1 MGSKTSRPAEYYT
14 ITDLSKFNPKILQDC
29 KCVGYYHGGGSG
41 DFTLQ
46 TIEGYADSVTQQT
59 IRDIFKRLA
68 LSVKDMGFDI
78 KENASTSEIIE
89 AFQRQFPLRENGKEI
104 VSDSKSQEKICRVVA
119 DSLNKI
125 FTPSAVRSDEKFI
138 DTTLSASDMC
148 DKVNQKINLLIPGL
162 HIHFAGVYE
171 NLKKIASDI
180 RFSHKLIIE
189 TFHEIIDRVKTG
201 DYKTHEAMID
211 ELSYYI
217 NGFDTKQN
225 KLLLDLDRVLQL
237 NLGPISRDFELIVDE
252 TKVEHENLKAIS
264 GSNFVNSLMF
274 SFKGF
279 LTAAQ
284 IMDIIDKNLTK
295 IGDDIKGNRKMFM
308 ESKEFKDFSDKFEKK
323 ILESNLVDP
332 SKLSEFIKAM
342 EKLRL
347 IYNGIKQRDDVKV
360 EYSERVATGRGEVKG
375 GAESKIEREN
385 KKNIESKKLIIWDFS
400 NKVNVCYGEIN
411 DDLKVIIMK
420 IGKEIKT
427 SDLLFKLKESVIN
440 LKLPYK
446 NPEYILLSNSK
457 SPPDLKVLK
466 ETYMNNLQSIILLCE
481 NIIESPL
488 YSSSSRYF
496 SDLKTKYENLLKTIE
511 YFSEALKQQNSKNLN
526 DEIVASATSATSV
539 KSSLLN
545 KEKFASYSV
554 VVKKFKSQ
562 YYIALMKEELTSSSK
577 EILNKDTKY
586 NTLLTTSISSIY
598 YNLDKEQETEIGKI
612 TTYFNT
618 ISTRGLIVPGF
629 NNGNALPQADFDKL
643 KTDLI
648 ANVRTRFNTIKKF
661 IDAVRSVEIYLMSF
675 NCNISKDPESV
686 LELSKMY
693 FNAKFIPKYYDDKTI
708 KSLCEAFDLL
718 NSYDTSGSMS
728 TSATNRSLDDKHYYS
743 KFGTD
748 KLAGTPAQGF
758 DLNKST
764 YVAMKISEVFNNFHG
779 LKNLISAFYYIG
791 EIYNPDILKTKQVLS
806 PNNVFINITEYLKAS
821 SISANTTTADITNSY
836 DIPTYV
842 NGASRLYGSNDIKTR
857 QFYFSRSRNTCFEEY
872 DGLLVDTIKAISA
885 KVLTVVRTFE
895 LMQSGVD
902 EKKIKETLN
911 TRLIIGGSDIT
922 LNPEPIPAAA
932 ALYCRLPRLAKF
944 YVKIFTDTRGRTIWG
959 TEEFFVKMAS
969 DFTGIFAGFHK
980 LMFVQIKSNQYNE
993 SELRMIVD
1001 EINNIYTYF
1010 KKENPN
1016 DTIKA
1021 TISAYVNDVNNKYG
1035 AIQKKESALLEG
1047 KYKNK
1052 STTYTS
1058 EELKENFT
1066 DILPGDDVFD
1076 SENLFVPTVKYQ
1088 KYDPDTGLPL
1098 SVDGSKYDPF
1108 KDKSATIDQIKGMIV
1123 DFREKIQ
1130 DYFKKV
1136 PDDHDAHSTDLVITK
1151 ATKEL
1156 EMKRTKEEKL
1166 SVVAKLIKTADT
1178 SSADSKKQLMFHETI
1193 MLGLNI
1199 LNIINTLI
1207 EDFSSKMKLLSE
1219 FRKYVLVT
1227 IYGLQITGGTLQKF
1241 AANTFSPIT
1250 AAANNDVL
1258 KTVDT
1263 FYKALQKVNELKTD
1277 DGEKYLYGDHQ
1288 FIGTRQGFH
1297 PVKNNIFI
1305 EYGKFYHLFEKGV
1318 AAARTPGAP
1327 TNKSPISDYDLADAQ
1342 FNDAKLLSEVGC
1354 DLFINYGK
1362 MLQDFIEYTY
1372 EIGGIVD
1379 IKLDEKH
1386 VDIDFTNLKVMTDTL
1401 FADVKRMFSSFRPQ
1415 MDKKHIGFFEDVS
1428 KKGSIQWIEKHLMY
1442 EKFTDSDSPDF
1453 VDKISE
1459 KATNVLKMLS
1469 GKKYDISK
1477 LHGDIV
1483 EAKNLDMSSTTDN
1496 TLEVK
1501 ATATD
1506 LKTKLAECK
1515 TAFNDTS
1522 VTDKL
1527 EYYGGALSRMLYYD
1541 VSEFDPYFNSGLGE
1555 VEFKPLES
1563 KLKELISKS
1572 SDGKVELDKI
1582 ETKDTTSMNLYD
1594 VNFKSLLFDFNK
1606 LAFKYL
1612 DTLSDSSNGS
1622 KIYLPLINPISNGV
1636 LAYSISDPLENAFPD
1651 IVHSD
1656 MKNVFGI
1663 RGDPKFNAIV
1673 FSSLAYIMQ
1682 RMTKDS
1688 NKNNSMPKYVVP
1700 TLTDIP
1706 LYIKEIYKAN
1716 LPLFVKL
1723 FDALAS
1729 KAEYIKHFISKTKIN
1744 TMRQDIK
1751 PVIKYLYSDAKDSKG
1766 ADNNERTMFDANYDG
1781 NKLPFIVAVEDKNYE
1796 QYKKNT
1802 KHYETKKGF
1811 GLDVYNA
1818 GDGTGSADIA
1828 TANTHRTTPLLP
1840 NEKSKFL
1847 KFDDRKVVHR
1857 DSLAMYVGGDHKSYI
1872 FKFLDSVINSCGVF
1886 SSASSEVLR
1895 ELSYTPVYGQ
1905 IRENFLES
1913 YRLKNG
1919 HSPLTPLTLMF
1930 KYSRD
1935 SKEDKKGSMSS
1946 SLFSGYKTYTDENI
1960 DPKKSIGTPEFQL
1973 LYGVGGYLF
1982 NDSDSSL
1989 DQLSCVQEQYMEFNN
2004 QVGRRDAIDDSLYN
2018 RFIRTSMKLLRYV
2031 VDIRSFKSSIST
2043 STLCTKVSDNTD
2055 VKFGL
2060 YTSTPTATD
2069 AYCNMVYPLLETND
2083 FNLVSVIENK
2093 DTKES
2098 VDTILEKIVHTSSSK
2113 NSDEADIMKHII
2125 DMNIMP
2131 INIYA
2136 LMGYIPFTFI
2146 YNYSYTFDKYV
2157 EADFHQLTNIS
2168 SYTSIVNDAQVVDHT
2183 KKHYVKL
2190 LQDPFFDVSTDAFGL
2205 TKMDASGHHKLLGQ
2219 HSSISPYQRMIDGSV
2234 SDVIVSPFLKKL
2246 FGSVLFGS
2254 EIRLHVPDSKEYNK
2268 QFISGLTRNHELTSG
2283 ASLFIKKI
2291 DELLKVL
2298 SEFKTDF
2305 NTELTNYCNETR
2317 GTNPRVLIH
2326 LKGRSTA
2333 IVPGTLKSDIIRYLS
2348 TGTLPGANDNDIKEF
2363 TERFMLGNS
2372 MVVFYAFKIK
2382 RMIDEIISI
2391 LSNAV
2396 DDITAPPGSTMD
2408 TELKNILAECKKY
2421 TDVFEDE
2428 TYLGFEGKS
2437 IAHATRLGNFGM
2449 SVEKGKDMIDEL
2461 LNHDYKTGPL
2471 TLTNKV
2477 NINGVAVIIDNK
2489 TKNGI
2494 NTISAVLYRDFGL
2507 FSAEVKKVS
2516 TAAAPIITDIKT
2528 RVAEIDNE
2536 VTIITTAFNEIADD
2550 KRANVTASD
2559 AKINGFKSEI
2569 NNYYNNYT
2577 GVASNVTDKP
2587 DMWYLLTTVKDF
2599 DLTTPQYANIEY
2611 IQDSNADEL
2620 INVGFNVT
2628 GKYVDSTDVKT
2639 ATNIVINTGD
2649 AKWSS
2654 IVRTV
2659 MTNNNAG
2666 GDYNKLY
2673 GMFNIYIDRQIA
2685 YKTLITR
2692 SFDAKID
2699 QIKTAMKAI
2708 NKNINDFKQDNV
2720 RIEGILNTLS
2730 AAFTTSTDAVVNAA
2744 ATSVARPTIAVQDLL
2759 YDVLEGIRALKAE
2772 ITTFQGLLD
2781 TVTNNTSDAKINAI
2795 NNLASA
2801 NTNHGQH
2808 TADVRLVITT
2818 NLDAKIAALKT
2829 AITAEVSGKITYPT
2843 STDLDYDTAFI
2854 TAANA
2859 EDTNVTTYVTNAAGE
2874 LGNLDPIKTDVDAKI
2889 STKPNYVKIVN
2900 KYIVDKIAENLLTEM
2915 GIRYG
2920 LQKHTNKGKTL
2931 EFMKIATSVDNID
2944 KILSKV
2950 TLSYD
2955 NKTGIDATIKET
2967 FDTFKTGFETF
2978 IEHAFIVKRNYDAIM
2993 QLLRSKYSELNFQ
3006 TNMKGLYD
3014 FTETS
3019 IANRIIS
3026 LKDTKEFKTNT
3037 TISYE
3042 LTDNFAPELL
3052 YIDDN
3057 SVVKS
3062 VPIPREDM
3070 YKLMVTGKQRFD
3082 TRIFRFIQMLTLT
3095 YGFVNQQLLK
3105 SIQDMQRNQMDI
3117 SISSIREY

>member
-526 DEIVASATSATSV
+526 DEISVSAASATSV

-618 ISTRGLIVPGF
+618 ISTRGRIVPGF

-718 NSYDTSGSMS
+718 NSYDTTGRMS
-728 TSATNRSLDDKHYYS
+728 TSATTRSLDDKHYYS
-743 KFGTD
+743 KFGID

-821 SISANTTTADITNSY
+821 SISANTTTVDITNSY
-836 DIPTYV
+836 DISTYV
-842 NGASRLYGSNDIKTR
+842 NGKSRPYMSNDINPR
-857 QFYFSRSRNTCFEEY
+857 QFYFSRSGNTCFEEY
-872 DGLLVDTIKAISA
+872 DSLLVDTIKAISA

-980 LMFVQIKSNQYNE
+980 LMFVQIGKHQNNQYNE

-1108 KDKSATIDQIKGMIV
+1108 KEKSANISQIKQMIV
-1123 DFREKIQ
+1123 DFRGKIQ
-1130 DYFKKV
+1130 DYFEKV
-1136 PDDHDAHSTDLVITK
+1136 PDDHDAHSTDLVIAK

-1227 IYGLQITGGTLQKF
+1227 IYGLQITGAYLQKF
-1241 AANTFSPIT
+1241 AADTFSTIT
-1250 AAANNDVL
+1250 TEVNANVL

-1297 PVKNNIFI
+1297 PVKDNIFI
-1305 EYGKFYHLFEKGV
+1305 EYGKFYHLFDKGV
-1318 AAARTPGAP
+1318 AAARAASTGAP
-1327 TNKSPISDYDLADAQ
+1327 ANKSPIDDYDPADAQ
-1342 FNDAKLLSEVGC
+1342 FNGAKLLSEVGC

-1459 KATNVLKMLS
+1459 MATNVLDVLTR
-1469 GKKYDISK
+1469 KKYDISK
-1477 LHGDIV
+1477 LHGDNN
-1483 EAKNLDMSSTTDN
+1483 ELNNLNMSSTVDT
-1496 TLEVK
+1496 TLEV
-1501 ATATD
+1501 TAD
-1506 LKTKLAECK
+1506 AAALVVKLGECK
-1515 TAFNDTS
+1515 TDFDNVA
-1522 VTDKL
+1522 VLDKF

-1651 IVHSD
+1651 IVRSD

-1729 KAEYIKHFISKTKIN
+1729 KAEYIKHFITKTKIN

-1751 PVIKYLYSDAKDSKG
+1751 PVIKYLYSDAKDSRAG
-1766 ADNNERTMFDANYDG
+1766 TDNERTMFDANYDG
-1781 NKLPFIVAVEDKNYE
+1781 KKLPFIVAVEDNKYV

-1802 KHYETKKGF
+1802 KHYETNKGF

-1818 GDGTGSADIA
+1818 DVGTGSTDIA
-1828 TANTHRTTPLLP
+1828 AANTHRTTQLPP

-1919 HSPLTPLTLMF
+1919 HSPLTPLTLIF

-1946 SLFSGYKTYTDENI
+1946 TLFSGYKTYTDENI

-2043 STLCTKVSDNTD
+2043 STLCTKVSNSKD

-2060 YTSTPTATD
+2060 YTLTPTATD

-2113 NSDEADIMKHII
+2113 NSDEADVMKHII

-2190 LQDPFFDVSTDAFGL
+2190 LQDPFFDVSSDAFGL
-2205 TKMDASGHHKLLGQ
+2205 TKMDASSNPKLLGQ

-2268 QFISGLTRNHELTSG
+2268 QFISGLTRNHELTSD

-2298 SEFKTDF
+2298 SKFKTDF
-2305 NTELTNYCNETR
+2305 NTELNNYCTKISSTDNS
-2317 GTNPRVLIH
+2317 
-2326 LKGRSTA
+2326 LKK
-2333 IVPGTLKSDIIRYLS
+2333 IPIS
-2348 TGTLPGANDNDIKEF
+2348 TGTGSVITSAGINSYLENGIGGNEIKEF
-2363 TERFMLGNS
+2363 TERFVLGSINIAHYVNHVHS
-2372 MVVFYAFKIK
+2372 IAKELKRLDVFSTAEKA
-2382 RMIDEIISI
+2382 
-2391 LSNAV
+2391 AV
-2396 DDITAPPGSTMD
+2396 DIYLDA
-2408 TELKNILAECKKY
+2408 ILGATRKY
-2421 TDVFEDE
+2421 QIVFENDNYFGFGDNKNAFDRKKVDVETKLQEASNDIIDDLLYRDYKNASTLADPSKVKTVDVLLSTRVRGAINTVLVASNGTTVLLDSLNLYTRELGTYKASIVTNSSFSKDVKDSITSLEGIVKEINDLFTVLGDTKRDE
-2428 TYLGFEGKS
+2428 TYYTNLLTEFNKFKNCVNLIYVLHDSKVPDVIGSITAVDLIHTLNTSTPTTVNYLYLQDPNDSFVDNKRELTDTKLQTLVNATPLSFSRNDFETIITEFLNDLKTEANFDLLIQLKTDFSSYANKQVTYKANMGTDLTAKILEVHNDLKTLLAEIKTTEGEVVALKTKVDALAAAGTAAAAAAAAAKAIIDPFVGLLINISITDVNIDSKNDYAS
-2437 IAHATRLGNFGM
+2437 IAA
-2449 SVEKGKDMIDEL
+2449 SVAANANNDDYGKFRNDTKA
-2461 LNHDYKTGPL
+2461 LNYT
-2471 TLTNKV
+2471 TLTTVVAAILTADNTLTDAEYQTRYIQKITNAIDNFKTRIDDIFNNKITTELQNINNENTRVSNIATIDVYNNIIAKQLMLYATNHHTNIQKSLNDEYKFTRNGRMVGLMNIKQLIEMSDINIQSLDYRHAGGNMKTRFNDFKV
-2477 NINGVAVIIDNK
+2477 NINIILDNMFI
-2489 TKNGI
+2489 GP
-2494 NTISAVLYRDFGL
+2494 RDY
-2507 FSAEVKKVS
+2507 
-2516 TAAAPIITDIKT
+2516 T
-2528 RVAEIDNE
+2528 EI
-2536 VTIITTAFNEIADD
+2536 V
-2550 KRANVTASD
+2550 
-2559 AKINGFKSEI
+2559 
-2569 NNYYNNYT
+2569 
-2577 GVASNVTDKP
+2577 
-2587 DMWYLLTTVKDF
+2587 
-2599 DLTTPQYANIEY
+2599 
-2611 IQDSNADEL
+2611 
-2620 INVGFNVT
+2620 
-2628 GKYVDSTDVKT
+2628 
-2639 ATNIVINTGD
+2639 
-2649 AKWSS
+2649 
-2654 IVRTV
+2654 
-2659 MTNNNAG
+2659 
-2666 GDYNKLY
+2666 
-2673 GMFNIYIDRQIA
+2673 
-2685 YKTLITR
+2685 
-2692 SFDAKID
+2692 
-2699 QIKTAMKAI
+2699 
-2708 NKNINDFKQDNV
+2708 
-2720 RIEGILNTLS
+2720 
-2730 AAFTTSTDAVVNAA
+2730 
-2744 ATSVARPTIAVQDLL
+2744 
-2759 YDVLEGIRALKAE
+2759 
-2772 ITTFQGLLD
+2772 
-2781 TVTNNTSDAKINAI
+2781 
-2795 NNLASA
+2795 
-2801 NTNHGQH
+2801 
-2808 TADVRLVITT
+2808 
-2818 NLDAKIAALKT
+2818 
-2829 AITAEVSGKITYPT
+2829 
-2843 STDLDYDTAFI
+2843 
-2854 TAANA
+2854 
-2859 EDTNVTTYVTNAAGE
+2859 
-2874 LGNLDPIKTDVDAKI
+2874 
-2889 STKPNYVKIVN
+2889 
-2900 KYIVDKIAENLLTEM
+2900 NLLTKKYDITTYAMPGSANFSFTDMVRLFYKLCMYDDAKSGSLLGGE
-2915 GIRYG
+2915 
-2920 LQKHTNKGKTL
+2920 TKTL
-2931 EFMKIATSVDNID
+2931 NIKLIEF
-2944 KILSKV
+2944 
-2950 TLSYD
+2950 
-2955 NKTGIDATIKET
+2955 
-2967 FDTFKTGFETF
+2967 
-2978 IEHAFIVKRNYDAIM
+2978 
-2993 QLLRSKYSELNFQ
+2993 
-3006 TNMKGLYD
+3006 
-3014 FTETS
+3014 
-3019 IANRIIS
+3019 
-3026 LKDTKEFKTNT
+3026 KDTKEFKTNT
-3037 TISYE
+3037 TISYD

-3057 SVVKS
+3057 SVVQS
-3062 VPIPREDM
+3062 VPIQREDM

-3105 SIQDMQRNQMDI
+3105 SIQDMQRNQMDM

>member
-1 MGSKTSRPAEYYT
+1 
-14 ITDLSKFNPKILQDC
+14 
-29 KCVGYYHGGGSG
+29 
-41 DFTLQ
+41 
-46 TIEGYADSVTQQT
+46 
-59 IRDIFKRLA
+59 
-68 LSVKDMGFDI
+68 
-78 KENASTSEIIE
+78 
-89 AFQRQFPLRENGKEI
+89 
-104 VSDSKSQEKICRVVA
+104 
-119 DSLNKI
+119 
-125 FTPSAVRSDEKFI
+125 
-138 DTTLSASDMC
+138 
-148 DKVNQKINLLIPGL
+148 
-162 HIHFAGVYE
+162 
-171 NLKKIASDI
+171 
-180 RFSHKLIIE
+180 
-189 TFHEIIDRVKTG
+189 
-201 DYKTHEAMID
+201 
-211 ELSYYI
+211 
-217 NGFDTKQN
+217 
-225 KLLLDLDRVLQL
+225 
-237 NLGPISRDFELIVDE
+237 
-252 TKVEHENLKAIS
+252 
-264 GSNFVNSLMF
+264 MF

-284 IMDIIDKNLTK
+284 VMDIIDKNLTK
-295 IGDDIKGNRKMFM
+295 IGDDIKGNRKIFM

-440 LKLPYK
+440 LKLHYK

-466 ETYMNNLQSIILLCE
+466 ETYMNSLQSIILSCE
-481 NIIESPL
+481 NIVESPL

-526 DEIVASATSATSV
+526 DEIVASATSATSA

-598 YNLDKEQETEIGKI
+598 YKLDKEQETEIGGI

-618 ISTRGLIVPGF
+618 ISTSRMRTVPGF
-629 NNGNALPQADFDKL
+629 NNGSTLPRADFDKL

-718 NSYDTSGSMS
+718 NSYDITGSMS
-728 TSATNRSLDDKHYYS
+728 TSATTRSLDDKHYYS
-743 KFGTD
+743 KFGID

-821 SISANTTTADITNSY
+821 SISANKTTADITGLY
-836 DIPTYV
+836 DISTYV
-842 NGASRLYGSNDIKTR
+842 NGTSRLYRSNGVNQR
-857 QFYFSRSRNTCFEEY
+857 QFYFSRSGNTCFEEY
-872 DGLLVDTIKAISA
+872 DSLLVDTIKAISA

-980 LMFVQIKSNQYNE
+980 LMFVQIGKHQNNQYNE

-1001 EINNIYTYF
+1001 EINNIYIYF

-1035 AIQKKESALLEG
+1035 AIQKKESDLLEG

-1108 KDKSATIDQIKGMIV
+1108 KEKSANISQIKQMIV
-1123 DFREKIQ
+1123 NFRGKIQ
-1130 DYFKKV
+1130 DYFEKV
-1136 PDDHDAHSTDLVITK
+1136 PDDHDAHSTDLVIAK

-1227 IYGLQITGGTLQKF
+1227 IYGLQIRGGTLQKF
-1241 AANTFSPIT
+1241 AADTFSAT
-1250 AAANNDVL
+1250 TETNADVL

-1263 FYKALQKVNELKTD
+1263 FYKALKKVNELKTN
-1277 DGEKYLYGDHQ
+1277 GGKKYLYGDHQ

-1297 PVKNNIFI
+1297 PVKDNIFI
-1305 EYGKFYHLFEKGV
+1305 EYGKFYHLFDKGV

-1327 TNKSPISDYDLADAQ
+1327 IKSPIDDYDTTNAQ

-1386 VDIDFTNLKVMTDTL
+1386 IDIDFTNLKVMTDTL

-1459 KATNVLKMLS
+1459 KATNVLNMLTI
-1469 GKKYDISK
+1469 KKYDISK
-1477 LHGDIV
+1477 LHGDNTEV
-1483 EAKNLDMSSTTDN
+1483 NNLNMTSTIDN
-1496 TLEVK
+1496 TLEVTADAVGLK
-1501 ATATD
+1501 A
-1506 LKTKLAECK
+1506 KLAECK
-1515 TAFNDTS
+1515 TAFDNTS
-1522 VTDKL
+1522 VTDKF

-1729 KAEYIKHFISKTKIN
+1729 KAEYIKHFITKTKIN

-1751 PVIKYLYSDAKDSKG
+1751 PVIKYLYSDAKYSAGGTD
-1766 ADNNERTMFDANYDG
+1766 NERTMFDAKYDG
-1781 NKLPFIVAVEDKNYE
+1781 KKLPFIVAVEDNKYV

-1802 KHYETKKGF
+1802 EHYKTNKGF

-1818 GDGTGSADIA
+1818 ENGTGSADIA
-1828 TANTHRTTPLLP
+1828 AATTHRTAALPP

-1847 KFDDRKVVHR
+1847 KFDDRKVVHK
-1857 DSLAMYVGGDHKSYI
+1857 DSLTMYVGGDHKSYI

-1946 SLFSGYKTYTDENI
+1946 PLFSGYKTYTDENI

-2043 STLCTKVSDNTD
+2043 STLCTKVSDSTD

-2060 YTSTPTATD
+2060 YTLTPTATD

-2157 EADFHQLTNIS
+2157 EADFHQLKNIS
-2168 SYTSIVNDAQVVDHT
+2168 IYVSGVDDTTVVEHT

-2190 LQDPFFDVSTDAFGL
+2190 LQNPFFDVSSDAFGL
-2205 TKMDASGHHKLLGQ
+2205 TKMDTSSRPKLLGQ

-2298 SEFKTDF
+2298 SDF
-2305 NTELTNYCNETR
+2305 NVDFNDELTNYCNK
-2317 GTNPRVLIH
+2317 IS
-2326 LKGRSTA
+2326 STDNSVKKMP
-2333 IVPGTLKSDIIRYLS
+2333 IS
-2348 TGTLPGANDNDIKEF
+2348 TGTGSLITCIDIKNYLDNGTGGNDIKEF
-2363 TERFMLGNS
+2363 TERFILG
-2372 MVVFYAFKIK
+2372 
-2382 RMIDEIISI
+2382 SI
-2391 LSNAV
+2391 R
-2396 DDITAPPGSTMD
+2396 
-2408 TELKNILAECKKY
+2408 
-2421 TDVFEDE
+2421 
-2428 TYLGFEGKS
+2428 
-2437 IAHATRLGNFGM
+2437 IAHAVKYVHSIVEELKQLDVFNPTEKATADNYFDAILNATEKYQIVFENDNYFGFGYNKNAFDRKKVA
-2449 SVEKGKDMIDEL
+2449 VETKLQEASNNIIDDL
-2461 LNHDYKTGPL
+2461 LYRDYRITGA
-2471 TLTNKV
+2471 LTNPSTV
-2477 NINGVAVIIDNK
+2477 NSVNVSLSTAARTAINGVLIDSKGTNRTVLIESFESYGIALGTYKASIAANIGFSKDVKDYITSLEDTVNDINHIFDTLSDTTYAGTVYNDLLTEFNKFKNCVNSIYVLHDIKVPDVVGSDTAVDLIHTLNASTPTAVDYLYLPVANGSFIDDKKNLTDTKLKTLVSTNTLTFSVSNFENIINEFMADLKNEVSFDLLIKLKTEFSGYANNQVAYKTKIGASLTAKITEVHNALKNLLAEIKTTKGEVVALKTKVDALSVAGTAAAIIDPFVGLLSNISITDANID
-2489 TKNGI
+2489 TKNGYASI
-2494 NTISAVLYRDFGL
+2494 AASVAANVNNDDYGK
-2507 FSAEVKKVS
+2507 FS
-2516 TAAAPIITDIKT
+2516 TDIKSLDYT
-2528 RVAEIDNE
+2528 TLTTVVAAILTANTTLTDDEYKVTYIQKITDAIDNFKIRIDDIFNNKITTELQNIDNE
-2536 VTIITTAFNEIADD
+2536 NTRIAAIPAIAVYNDIIAKALMLSATTHHTNVQKLLAD
-2550 KRANVTASD
+2550 KYKFTRNGRMTSLMSIKQLIEMSD
-2559 AKINGFKSEI
+2559 INIQSLD
-2569 NNYYNNYT
+2569 YT
-2577 GVASNVTDKP
+2577 H
-2587 DMWYLLTTVKDF
+2587 
-2599 DLTTPQYANIEY
+2599 
-2611 IQDSNADEL
+2611 
-2620 INVGFNVT
+2620 
-2628 GKYVDSTDVKT
+2628 
-2639 ATNIVINTGD
+2639 
-2649 AKWSS
+2649 
-2654 IVRTV
+2654 
-2659 MTNNNAG
+2659 AG
-2666 GDYNKLY
+2666 GNMKSS
-2673 GMFNIYIDRQIA
+2673 FNNF
-2685 YKTLITR
+2685 KVN
-2692 SFDAKID
+2692 
-2699 QIKTAMKAI
+2699 M
-2708 NKNINDFKQDNV
+2708 NI
-2720 RIEGILNTLS
+2720 ILNNM
-2730 AAFTTSTDAVVNAA
+2730 FTRDYT
-2744 ATSVARPTIAVQDLL
+2744 
-2759 YDVLEGIRALKAE
+2759 E
-2772 ITTFQGLLD
+2772 I
-2781 TVTNNTSDAKINAI
+2781 V
-2795 NNLASA
+2795 
-2801 NTNHGQH
+2801 
-2808 TADVRLVITT
+2808 
-2818 NLDAKIAALKT
+2818 
-2829 AITAEVSGKITYPT
+2829 
-2843 STDLDYDTAFI
+2843 
-2854 TAANA
+2854 
-2859 EDTNVTTYVTNAAGE
+2859 
-2874 LGNLDPIKTDVDAKI
+2874 
-2889 STKPNYVKIVN
+2889 
-2900 KYIVDKIAENLLTEM
+2900 NLLTKKYDITTYPIP
-2915 GIRYG
+2915 GG
-2920 LQKHTNKGKTL
+2920 TNFSFTDMVRLFYKLCMYDDAKSGTLLVGETKDMKTKL
-2931 EFMKIATSVDNID
+2931 TEF
-2944 KILSKV
+2944 
-2950 TLSYD
+2950 
-2955 NKTGIDATIKET
+2955 
-2967 FDTFKTGFETF
+2967 
-2978 IEHAFIVKRNYDAIM
+2978 
-2993 QLLRSKYSELNFQ
+2993 
-3006 TNMKGLYD
+3006 
-3014 FTETS
+3014 
-3019 IANRIIS
+3019 
-3026 LKDTKEFKTNT
+3026 KDTKEFKTNT
-3037 TISYE
+3037 TISYD

-3057 SVVKS
+3057 SVVQS
-3062 VPIPREDM
+3062 VPIQREDM

-3082 TRIFRFIQMLTLT
+3082 TSIFRFIQMLTLT

-3105 SIQDMQRNQMDI
+3105 SIQDMQRNQMDM
-3117 SISSIREY
+3117 SISSIRDL